1 MIRKPEKLREKK
13 GADDD
18 TGTTKQTASFLDI
31 ENLERKKKALPYVR
45 TYVRK
50 RDDDQE
56 KSPVDEP
63 PALYTE
69 RGKKANKK

>member
-1 MIRKPEKLREKK
+1 M
-13 GADDD
+13 
-18 TGTTKQTASFLDI
+18 T
-31 ENLERKKKALPYVR
+31 YVR

-69 RGKKANKK
+69 RERERERKGDRKEGKKANKK